1 MKLSRRDKGG
11 DRTAISQRKNA
22 AMLRRRAFL
31 EANGNFA
38 VIAWRRENPLGRAHL
53 LGKGRGKG
61 RERERESRKSRVTKR
76 KKRSSIPSH
85 IFVSRS
91 NAVKKEK
98 KKTKDRRR
106 CNGEGGGGEKRVETV
121 STGASELGSAE
132 EKCRGGEKER
142 EKEKSWKKVR
152 FRQSS
157 RLRNRVEETRGTF
170 DISGR

>member
-61 RERERESRKSRVTKR
+61 RERERESRDKAEKTVVD
-76 KKRSSIPSH
+76 SIPYLR
-85 IFVSRS
+85 F
-91 NAVKKEK
+91 AVKKEK
-98 KKTKDRRR
+98 NEDRRR
-106 CNGEGGGGEKRVETV
+106 CNGERGGGGEEVV
-121 STGASELGSAE
+121 STVNRGLGTI
-132 EKCRGGEKER
+132 G
-142 EKEKSWKKVR
+142 
-152 FRQSS
+152 
-157 RLRNRVEETRGTF
+157 
-170 DISGR
+170 